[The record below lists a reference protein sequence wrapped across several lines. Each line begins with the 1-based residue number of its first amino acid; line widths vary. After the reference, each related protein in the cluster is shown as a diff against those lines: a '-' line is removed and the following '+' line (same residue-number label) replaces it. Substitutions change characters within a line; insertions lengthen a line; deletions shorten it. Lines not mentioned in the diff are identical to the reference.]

1 MAVIYWSRKG
11 VLMKTVK
18 LFLAATLLGIA
29 SAGAQINMPNPQQ
42 PGGSYDSAVRII
54 ATNDFMIDR
63 FIARWLRTHYPDWN
77 AHPHEFQ
84 EMGNERYAVVYIT
97 SPNNNPGRRVYF
109 RVLRSPNEEAE
120 GGAFPL

>member
-1 MAVIYWSRKG
+1 
-11 VLMKTVK
+11 MKSIK
-18 LFLAATLLGIA
+18 LFVAATLLGIA
-29 SAGAQINMPNPQQ
+29 SVAGAQINMPS
-42 PGGSYDSAVRII
+42 PGSPGSSYDSAVRII
-54 ATNDFMIDR
+54 ATSDFMIDR